1 MSRVGLDDRLIRAAD
16 HREGARRGGGVTHQP
31 DVEGRR
37 WTVDL
42 PGKQPLSLNA
52 RLHWSARHR
61 LTKAWRNDAALCI
74 RAARIPRLA
83 HAHVEV
89 HVSPPD
95 RRRRDADNLVLTQKT
110 IVDAL
115 RDTGVLADDT
125 PNHVTYGVPIIHPP
139 DSRDPGQ
146 WAWWLIIHE
155 GAAS

>member
-1 MSRVGLDDRLIRAAD
+1 M
-16 HREGARRGGGVTHQP
+16 TQP
-31 DVEGRR
+31 AVEGRV
-37 WTVDL
+37 WIVDL
-42 PGKQPLSLNA
+42 PALQPLSLNA

-61 LTKAWRNDAALCI
+61 LTKAWRNQAALCI
-74 RAARIPRLA
+74 RAAAVPRLT

-125 PNHVTYGVPIIHPP
+125 PNHVTYGVPIIH
-139 DSRDPGQ
+139 DPTERRPGR
-146 WAWWLIIHE
+146 WCWWLVVS
-155 GAAS
+155 A